1 VACPVFGAP
10 PMAESGQL
18 VCVPAGPKEEVDKVI
33 PYCKGVMGRANMDF
47 GGQPAEKATLMKVIG
62 NTFIGS
68 MVENIAE
75 GHVAAEK
82 TGLGVDA
89 VHQFLEMVFPGPYVA
104 YSNRMRSGDYYKRE
118 EPLFAVDLA
127 MKDARH
133 AQELA
138 NKAGVHMKNMEIANE
153 YLKVVKEHMG
163 TRGDIAGM
171 YGAKR
176 VEAGL
181 PFEN

>member
-1 VACPVFGAP
+1 
-10 PMAESGQL
+10 
-18 VCVPAGPKEEVDKVI
+18 
-33 PYCKGVMGRANMDF
+33 
-47 GGQPAEKATLMKVIG
+47 
-62 NTFIGS
+62 
-68 MVENIAE
+68 
-75 GHVAAEK
+75 
-82 TGLGVDA
+82 
-89 VHQFLEMVFPGPYVA
+89 
-104 YSNRMRSGDYYKRE
+104 MRSGDYYKRE

-138 NKAGVHMKNMEIANE
+138 NKVGVHMKDVEIANE